1 VTLPR
6 PITFSF
12 DGCAYRVTYYW
23 VSNVR
28 QSRADFLAAIE
39 AGTATRR
46 GQLGQDGLYLE
57 TLTEQDG
64 RLVLPALPE
73 YARPE
78 LRAHWVELQ
87 GAIDAALAK

>member
-1 VTLPR
+1 MTLPR
-6 PITFSF
+6 PITFAL
-12 DGCAYRVTYYW
+12 DGSAYRLTHYW
-23 VSNVR
+23 VSEIR
-28 QSRADFLAAIE
+28 QSRADFLAAID

-57 TLTEQDG
+57 TLSEQDG

-78 LRAHWVELQ
+78 LRVHWVELQ
-87 GAIDAALAK
+87 AAIDAALDE